1 MTKSVRQDDDGAT
14 ISTLPR
20 VSLLSPVEP
29 TTRLSDRLS
38 QRIIRLIE
46 SGEFPEGSRLPAES
60 ILADRFGVSRPV
72 IREALSR
79 LRSMGAIV
87 SRKGAGSY
95 VQYRAAAQPDQ
106 ENATP
111 FGFVSSLSQIRRCF
125 EFRAAVESEAAFH
138 AARNRTQVLLLHMR
152 ETVDQLEKAVSDG
165 ALGVDPDVEFHMSI
179 AKASCNEFFEFVSS
193 AMRSQIEFSID
204 LARRLSL
211 TRPQAVPV
219 MVQAEHEEIFRA
231 IEAQNSEAARVAM
244 RRHVENACS
253 RIFEGSMNV
262 ASAPDVDDSTS

>member
-1 MTKSVRQDDDGAT
+1 M
-14 ISTLPR
+14 
-20 VSLLSPVEP
+20 SLLSRVEP
-29 TTRLSDRLS
+29 AGRLSDRLS
-38 QRIIRLIE
+38 QRIFRLIE
-46 SGEFPEGSRLPAES
+46 SGEFGEGARLPAES

-95 VQYRAAAQPDQ
+95 VQYRAAAQPKQD
-106 ENATP
+106 NATP

-138 AARNRTQVLLLHMR
+138 AARNRTPAHLLLMR
-152 ETVDQLEKAVSDG
+152 EAVDQLEKAVSDG
-165 ALGVDPDVEFHMSI
+165 ALGVDPDVEFHMTI
-179 AKASCNEFFEFVSS
+179 AKASCNEFFDFVSS

-211 TRPQAVPV
+211 TQPQAVPL
-219 MVQAEHEEIFRA
+219 MVQAEHEDIYRA
-231 IEAQNSEAARVAM
+231 IEAHDADAARVTM
-244 RRHVENACS
+244 RRHVEHACS
-253 RIFEGSMNV
+253 RIFDGSKNV
-262 ASAPDVDDSTS
+262 TSVTGVGDSSG

>member
-1 MTKSVRQDDDGAT
+1 MTKSVRQDDGAT
-14 ISTLPR
+14 VPPLSR
-20 VSLLSPVEP
+20 ASLLSPVEP
-29 TTRLSDRLS
+29 AIRLSDRLT
-38 QRIIRLIE
+38 QRIFRLIE
-46 SGEFPEGSRLPAES
+46 SGEFHEGSRLPAES

-95 VQYRAAAQPDQ
+95 VQYRTSAQPDQ
-106 ENATP
+106 DNETP
-111 FGFVSSLSQIRRCF
+111 FGFISSLSQIRRCF

-138 AARNRTQVLLLHMR
+138 AARNRTPALLLHMR
-152 ETVDQLEKAVSDG
+152 EAVDQLEKAVSDG
-165 ALGVDPDVEFHMSI
+165 ALGVDPDVEFHMTI

-211 TRPQAVPV
+211 TRPQAVPI
-219 MVQAEHEEIFRA
+219 MVQAEHEDIYRA
-231 IEAQNSEAARVAM
+231 IEAQDAEAARVAM
-244 RRHVENACS
+244 RRHVEHACS

-262 ASAPDVDDSTS
+262 TPVTGVNDSTG